1 MSAVVDVGPVD
12 GREVGQEPEAI
23 EEPAPEEQRGTLDGD
38 EREYER
44 GGTEGARGV
53 ALRTPVDHS
62 SYAVATE
69 AGRDDQ
75 AEADAH
81 CEQSENDR
89 DPYALACGHVRA
101 QQKWA
106 DETRR
111 ATVAIGSHERI
122 RGLNQLQA
130 TQSLFYA
137 MTEICKGRPAS
148 FQPAETAA
156 RAVRAGK
163 YRADLGTP

>member
-1 MSAVVDVGPVD
+1 MTSRSLTAGVGGALVACAALLAACGGGDDPARAERKAPKLASAA
-12 GREVGQEPEAI
+12 AI
-23 EEPAPEEQRGTLDGD
+23 
-38 EREYER
+38 
-44 GGTEGARGV
+44 
-53 ALRTPVDHS
+53 
-62 SYAVATE
+62 
-69 AGRDDQ
+69 
-75 AEADAH
+75 
-81 CEQSENDR
+81 DR

-111 ATVAIGSHERI
+111 ATVAIGNRARI
-122 RGLNQLQA
+122 PGLNQLQA
-130 TQSLFYA
+130 TQSFFYA

-148 FQPAETAA
+148 FKPAETAV

>member
-1 MSAVVDVGPVD
+1 MRSRSVTAGLGGVLIACAALLAACGGGEGSARAERDAPKLASTA
-12 GREVGQEPEAI
+12 AI
-23 EEPAPEEQRGTLDGD
+23 
-38 EREYER
+38 
-44 GGTEGARGV
+44 
-53 ALRTPVDHS
+53 
-62 SYAVATE
+62 
-69 AGRDDQ
+69 
-75 AEADAH
+75 
-81 CEQSENDR
+81 DR

-111 ATVAIGSHERI
+111 ATVAIGSRERI

-148 FQPAETAA
+148 FQPAKTAV

>member
-1 MSAVVDVGPVD
+1 MTSRSLTAGIAGLVVACAATLAACGGGDD
-12 GREVGQEPEAI
+12 EARAEPEVPKLASAAAI
-23 EEPAPEEQRGTLDGD
+23 E
-38 EREYER
+38 
-44 GGTEGARGV
+44 
-53 ALRTPVDHS
+53 
-62 SYAVATE
+62 
-69 AGRDDQ
+69 
-75 AEADAH
+75 
-81 CEQSENDR
+81 R

-111 ATVAIGSHERI
+111 ATVAIGSRERI

-148 FQPAETAA
+148 FEPAESAV

>member
-1 MSAVVDVGPVD
+1 MTSRSLTAGIAGLVVACAATLAACGGGDD
-12 GREVGQEPEAI
+12 AARAEPEVPKLASAAAI
-23 EEPAPEEQRGTLDGD
+23 E
-38 EREYER
+38 
-44 GGTEGARGV
+44 
-53 ALRTPVDHS
+53 
-62 SYAVATE
+62 
-69 AGRDDQ
+69 
-75 AEADAH
+75 
-81 CEQSENDR
+81 R

-111 ATVAIGSHERI
+111 ATVAIGSRERI

-148 FQPAETAA
+148 FEPAESAV